1 MQRVLMRNTVYL
13 DALKKR
19 EETLSVLKGQRF
31 EQIVQEARNNWI
43 EYTPQRED
51 AVIAGIDSSY
61 NSTKFQGLELWVV
74 TGVSIRSDGIILSE
88 LHNQGLGTPTPELA
102 AQASKMEIDACS
114 ASVDKADLVAI
125 DGSLYSQFLTRQV
138 PLIASLTSTVKK
150 KNNVVF
156 ISKTSIT
163 KNEFGKFGSLAGDIF
178 YYNHAMQKPGFSKI
192 FVDRNLGPGKVISSV
207 YARLRDSTPL
217 IKIELLGSDNDESKI
232 KSLLDRLYKNSVS
245 GYPYALKLA
254 HNSCKISYSD
264 LARLVS
270 LYGLGNEIGSR
281 EVLE

>member
-1 MQRVLMRNTVYL
+1 MRNTVYL

-31 EQIVQEARNNWI
+31 EQIIQEARSNWI
-43 EYTPQRED
+43 GYTPQRQD
-51 AVIAGIDSSY
+51 AVMAGIDSSY

-74 TGVSIRSDGIILSE
+74 AAVSVTSDGTIISE
-88 LHNQGLGTPTPELA
+88 LHNQGLGTPNPELA
-102 AQASKMEIDACS
+102 TQASKMEIDACM
-114 ASVDKADLVAI
+114 ATVDKADLVAL
-125 DGSLYSQFLTRQV
+125 DGSLYSQFLTRQ
-138 PLIASLTSTVKK
+138 ASLSAMLTSTIKK
-150 KNNVVF
+150 RSNVVF
-156 ISKTSIT
+156 VSKTSVT
-163 KNEFGKFGSLAGDIF
+163 RNEFGHLGSLAGDIF
-178 YYNHAMQKPGFSKI
+178 YYNHAVKKPGFSKI
-192 FVDRNLGPGKVISSV
+192 FVDKDLGPGKVISSV

-217 IKIELLGSDNDESKI
+217 IKIELLGSDHNEAEV

-254 HNSCKISYSD
+254 HNNCKISYSD

-270 LYGLGNEIGSR
+270 LYGLGDEVGSR

>member
-1 MQRVLMRNTVYL
+1 MLMRNTVYL

-19 EETLSVLKGQRF
+19 EETLSILKGQRF
-31 EQIVQEARNNWI
+31 EQIVQEAKSNWI
-43 EYTPQRED
+43 EYTPQRQD
-51 AVIAGIDSSY
+51 SVIAGIDSSY

-74 TGVSIRSDGIILSE
+74 AAVSIKSDGITISE
-88 LHNQGLGTPTPELA
+88 LHNQGLGTPNPELA
-102 AQASKMEIDACS
+102 TQASKMEIDAC
-114 ASVDKADLVAI
+114 AVSVDKADLVTI
-125 DGSLYSQFLTRQV
+125 DGSLYSQFLTRQAS
-138 PLIASLTSTVKK
+138 LIALLTATVKK

-178 YYNHAMQKPGFSKI
+178 YYNHAVQRPGFSKI
-192 FVDRNLGPGKVISSV
+192 FVDKDLGPGKVISSV

-217 IKIELLGSDNDESKI
+217 IKIELLGSDHDESEI
-232 KSLLDRLYKNSVS
+232 RSLLDRLYKNSVS

-254 HNSCKISYSD
+254 HNNCKISYSD

>member
-1 MQRVLMRNTVYL
+1 MRNTVYL

-19 EETLSVLKGQRF
+19 EETLSILKGQQF
-31 EQIVQEARNNWI
+31 EQILQEARNNWI
-43 EYTPQRED
+43 SYTPQRQD
-51 AVIAGIDSSY
+51 AVIVGIDSSY

-74 TGVSIRSDGIILSE
+74 TAVSIKSDGTVISE
-88 LHNQGLGTPTPELA
+88 LHNHGLGTPNPELS
-102 AQASKMEIDACS
+102 AQASKMEADACV
-114 ASVDKADLVAI
+114 ASVNKADLVAL
-125 DGSLYSQFLTRQV
+125 DGSLYSQFLTRQ
-138 PLIASLTSTVKK
+138 ASLVMMLTSAIRK

-156 ISKTSIT
+156 VSKTSVT
-163 KNEFGKFGSLAGDIF
+163 KNKFGHLGSLAGDIF
-178 YYNHAMQKPGFSKI
+178 YYNHAVKKAGFSKI
-192 FVDRNLGPGKVISSV
+192 FVDKDLGPGKVISSV

-217 IKIELLGSDNDESKI
+217 IKIEMLGSDHNESEI

-254 HNSCKISYSD
+254 HNNCKISYTD